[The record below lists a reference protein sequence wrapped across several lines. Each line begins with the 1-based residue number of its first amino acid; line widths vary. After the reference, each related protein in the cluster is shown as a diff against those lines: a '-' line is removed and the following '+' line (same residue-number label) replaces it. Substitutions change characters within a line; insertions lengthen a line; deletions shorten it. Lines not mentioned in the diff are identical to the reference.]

1 MSKFTKHL
9 STITEQ
15 FKLNELFLMFYS
27 TPLLSSFFFIMPQII
42 YKATRSTQTLL
53 MRQMKGKKEPSL
65 KKMQRKTRANRISV
79 IIWIYILYIL
89 AE

>member
-27 TPLLSSFFFIMPQII
+27 TPLLSSFFYPAPN
-42 YKATRSTQTLL
+42 YL
-53 MRQMKGKKEPSL
+53 
-65 KKMQRKTRANRISV
+65 
-79 IIWIYILYIL
+79 
-89 AE
+89 